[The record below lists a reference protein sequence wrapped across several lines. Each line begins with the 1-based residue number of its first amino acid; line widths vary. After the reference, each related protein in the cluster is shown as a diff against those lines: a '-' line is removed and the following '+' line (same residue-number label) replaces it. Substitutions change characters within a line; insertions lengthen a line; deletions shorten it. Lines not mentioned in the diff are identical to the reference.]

1 MREGIVLESSSECA
15 SPIVVVRKKK
25 MVRLCVDYRRL
36 NEKIYKDRYPLPL
49 IGDQLDHP
57 QGSKLFSILDL
68 KHGFFHVPLHENSR
82 KYTAFVVPDGHY
94 EFLKT
99 PGLCNSPALFQGSLT
114 RVFRDLI
121 RDGTVLTYLDDLIVP
136 SCNEGDGVRKLRKVL
151 STASE
156 YGLRINWKKCRFLQ
170 RRIEYLGHVIE
181 GGNERPP
188 KCKTLEVTNFPPLRN
203 TRDVQSFFLDLTSY
217 FWTFVPQYSLLA
229 HPLSKLLKKNA
240 KFEFGKDQQLLTA
253 FRQLKLVLACDPVLV
268 KIMPYMRKN
277 GASHGCKCRPWIAI
291 FLQKDDV
298 DQLFY
303 PIHYA
308 SWKTTE
314 AESQYTNYELE
325 VLLSKQ

>member
-203 TRDVQSFFLDLTSY
+203 TRDVQSFFFRFD
-217 FWTFVPQYSLLA
+217 
-229 HPLSKLLKKNA
+229 
-240 KFEFGKDQQLLTA
+240 QLLLDICPT
-253 FRQLKLVLACDPVLV
+253 VLV
-268 KIMPYMRKN
+268 VSSPFIEAVEKERKI
-277 GASHGCKCRPWIAI
+277 
-291 FLQKDDV
+291 
-298 DQLFY
+298 
-303 PIHYA
+303 
-308 SWKTTE
+308 
-314 AESQYTNYELE
+314 
-325 VLLSKQ
+325 